1 MVDTRYT
8 PNPSTSITC
17 CTDQSPSTCSSELR
31 ERLLEMHGKLEWTL
45 ENIELMSRMIRMK
58 RWIGVCVSLVILTL
72 SLSLIELLSQ

>member
-1 MVDTRYT
+1 MVDTRYTART

-45 ENIELMSRMIRMK
+45 ENIELMSRMIRNEALDWCL
-58 RWIGVCVSLVILTL
+58 RIAGNSDSL
-72 SLSLIELLSQ
+72 SLSLSL